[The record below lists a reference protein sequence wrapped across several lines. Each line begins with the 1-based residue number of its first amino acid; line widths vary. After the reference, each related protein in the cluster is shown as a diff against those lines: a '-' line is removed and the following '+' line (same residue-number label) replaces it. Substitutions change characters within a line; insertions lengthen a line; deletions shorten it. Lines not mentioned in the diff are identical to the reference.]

1 MLIRMELIEVSIKH
15 FSASLRHIST
25 GFSRSSGLVLSS
37 TSGLLC
43 LSTSW
48 QGKFWRHIAASRV
61 FRMQVRYNR
70 SVLAWWV
77 LIAGEEPDENLGTWR
92 RAAAAVAQ
100 ASPEGRE
107 ITQE

>member
-1 MLIRMELIEVSIKH
+1 M
-15 FSASLRHIST
+15 T
-25 GFSRSSGLVLSS
+25 YLSS

-70 SVLAWWV
+70 SEFAMVG
-77 LIAGEEPDENLGTWR
+77 AGGEDFGIGR
-92 RAAAAVAQ
+92 RRTARR
-100 ASPEGRE
+100 GR
-107 ITQE
+107 